1 MAGQS
6 NVVLSLRD
14 TIVRGTAPWKALA
27 AAEVKRPVASIHIYR
42 VGDPSMYLPV
52 CDCGPGQTD
61 HASANMDDG
70 WAMRPSRC
78 RPLFTCLFGS
88 ALCQFGAFALL

>member
-6 NVVLSLRD
+6 NVVMSLRD

-42 VGDPSMYLPV
+42 VGDPSMYPPV
-52 CDCGPGQTD
+52 CDADQVRLTM
-61 HASANMDDG
+61 H
-70 WAMRPSRC
+70 
-78 RPLFTCLFGS
+78 
-88 ALCQFGAFALL
+88 